1 MVGGLLS
8 ACQAQINSRLSV
20 HIADGFSAA
29 AISFGVGLVLVGII
43 VGCRRDLRRRSAGL
57 WRDLRTGAFPWPYA
71 LGGAGGAVFVLGQ
84 GLSVAL
90 IGVALFIVCV
100 VAGQTVTGL
109 VVDRVGLGPGG
120 QRPLTWPRVCGALLM
135 VIAVALAMSGGVSG
149 SAPWY
154 LLALPVISGVA
165 VGTQQAL
172 NGRVTRQSGH
182 FLVSTLGN
190 FVIGT
195 VVLLLAAVIH
205 ALAVGHGPGTLP
217 TNPVLYLG
225 GPIGVAF
232 IAVAAYLAEP
242 LGVLTL
248 AMSTIAGQIVGSV
261 ILDLVVPT
269 ATSHLGVLTVM
280 GAVLT
285 LVAALVT
292 AGVRPRR
299 KVAPHGDG

>member
-8 ACQAQINSRLSV
+8 ACQAQINSRLALHV
-20 HIADGFSAA
+20 GDGFSAA
-29 AISFGVGLVLVGII
+29 AISFGVGLVI
-43 VGCRRDLRRRSAGL
+43 VGLIVLCRRDLRGRTADFT
-57 WRDLRTGAFPWPYA
+57 RDLRRGSFPWPYA
-71 LGGAGGAVFVLGQ
+71 LGGLGGAVFVLGQ

-135 VIAVALAMSGGVSG
+135 VIAVALAMSGGVSS

-154 LLALPVISGVA
+154 LLALPVVSGVA
-165 VGTQQAL
+165 VGIQQAL

-190 FVIGT
+190 FVVGT
-195 VVLLLAAVIH
+195 AVLVLAAVAH
-205 ALAVGHGPGTLP
+205 ALAVGHGPGSLP
-217 TNPVLYLG
+217 VNPVLYLG
-225 GPIGVAF
+225 GAIGVAF
-232 IAVAAYLAEP
+232 IAIAAYLAEP

-248 AMSTIAGQIVGSV
+248 AMSTITGQIIGSV
-261 ILDLVVPT
+261 VIDVVT
-269 ATSHLGVLTVM
+269 GSHLHALTVV
-280 GAVLT
+280 GVVLT
-285 LVAALVT
+285 LVAALIT

-299 KVAPHGDG
+299 RVAR